1 MGAVE
6 RRSAA
11 MLKKA
16 SEMCLKAYQLAQ
28 RAEDEYWDGAE
39 EIDPHVRNAI
49 KAAVKT
55 VGKARIELNEASGM
69 VLD

>member
-16 SEMCLKAYQLAQ
+16 SEMCLKAYRLGQKAL
-28 RAEDEYWDGAE
+28 DEYWDSAE
-39 EIDPHVRNAI
+39 GVDRQLDAEAKKAINAVRYAMTYLADIAND
-49 KAAVKT
+49 
-55 VGKARIELNEASGM
+55 M
-69 VLD
+69 VS

>member
-16 SEMCLKAYQLAQ
+16 SEMCLKAYQLGQ
-28 RAEDEYWDGAE
+28 RALDEYWDSAE
-39 EIDPHVRNAI
+39 EVDRQLDADAKKAINA
-49 KAAVKT
+49 A
-55 VGKARIELNEASGM
+55 GYARTYLADVANDM
-69 VLD
+69 VS